1 MRFSNLDFG
10 KRLKQFLLYFP
21 QLLGSP
27 KCRKMSFKKSL
38 LVLIMVT
45 RVGRA
50 ILLTRNKFCYP

>member
-1 MRFSNLDFG
+1 MEFSNLDFE

-27 KCRKMSFKKSL
+27 KCRKVGLKKFL
-38 LVLIMVT
+38 LVSIMVT

-50 ILLTRNKFCYP
+50 IILTPNKFCYP